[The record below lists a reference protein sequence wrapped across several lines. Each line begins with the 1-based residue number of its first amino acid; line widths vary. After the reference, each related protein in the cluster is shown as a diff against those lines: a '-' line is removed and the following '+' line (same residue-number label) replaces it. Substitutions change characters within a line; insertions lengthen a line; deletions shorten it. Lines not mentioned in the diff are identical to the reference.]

1 MSTRHQPVMLEEV
14 LDLLRP
20 APGKV
25 VLDMTLGG
33 GGYSAAILESGARV
47 IGLDLDEEA
56 IAGAS
61 RRLSS
66 HGDRFVARQTPFSGF
81 PAVLDELGLRH
92 VDGICMD
99 LGLSSDQLDDPRRGF
114 SFRYEGPFD
123 LRFDASRGRPAH
135 AWLRG
140 AGVKEI
146 QGWLQEWGE
155 VRAAGRIARVLHERA
170 QEEDLE
176 STVQIKEAVLSVL
189 PRGTKPEAELARVFQ
204 AFRIL
209 VNDEMKILDDALA
222 VIPDALSKGGRFV
235 AVSYHS
241 LEDRRVKSMLRR
253 ESGGSA
259 GGSRHLPPLETQ
271 PIRMKNLHARPLRP
285 SEDELQRNPRARSAR
300 LRAGERLA

>member
-1 MSTRHQPVMLEEV
+1 MNTRHQPVMLEEV

-20 APGKV
+20 APGMV

-33 GGYSAAILESGARV
+33 GGYSAAFLELGARV

-56 IAGAS
+56 IVGAS
-61 RRLSS
+61 RRLAS
-66 HGDRFVARQTPFSGF
+66 HGDRFTARQTPFSGF

-99 LGLSSDQLDDPRRGF
+99 LGLSSDQLEDPERGF
-114 SFRYEGPFD
+114 SFRTEGPFD
-123 LRFDASRGRPAH
+123 LRFDAKRGRPAH
-135 AWLRG
+135 AYLRG

-170 QEEDLE
+170 QLQGPLTAAQVRD
-176 STVQIKEAVLSVL
+176 TVIAVL
-189 PRGTKPEAELARVFQ
+189 PRGAKPEPELARVFQ

-209 VNDEMKILDDALA
+209 VNDEMGILDRALEA
-222 VIPDALSKGGRFV
+222 IPEALVPGGRFV

-253 ESGGSA
+253 ESGAASGA
-259 GGSRHLPPLETQ
+259 SRHLPAPVAHPQ
-271 PIRMKNLHARPLRP
+271 RMKNLFSRPMRP
-285 SEDELQRNPRARSAR
+285 SDAEVQRNPRSRSAR

>member
-1 MSTRHQPVMLEEV
+1 MLEEV

-20 APGKV
+20 APGMV
-25 VLDMTLGG
+25 VLDLTLGG
-33 GGYSAAILESGARV
+33 GGYSAAFLESGARV

-66 HGDRFVARQTPFSGF
+66 HGDRFEARQTPFSGF
-81 PAVLDELGLRH
+81 PAVLDELGLRQ

-99 LGLSSDQLDDPRRGF
+99 LGLSSDQLADPRRGF
-114 SFRYEGPFD
+114 SFQSEGAFD
-123 LRFDASRGRPAH
+123 LRFDANHGRPAH
-135 AWLRG
+135 AWLEG
-140 AGVKEI
+140 AGMKEI

-155 VRAAGRIARVLHERA
+155 VRAAGRIARVLHEAA
-170 QEEDLE
+170 QRNEVH
-176 STVQIKEAVLSVL
+176 SAAQVREAVISVL
-189 PRGTKPEAELARVFQ
+189 PRGAKPEPELARVFQ

-209 VNDEMKILDDALA
+209 VNDEMGHLDRALEA
-222 VIPDALSKGGRFV
+222 IPDALATGGRFV

-253 ESGGSA
+253 ESGAGG
-259 GGSRHLPPLETQ
+259 GGSRHLPALE
-271 PIRMKNLHARPLRP
+271 PRPVRMRVLHPRPLRP
-285 SEDELQRNPRARSAR
+285 KDSELRDNPRARSAR